1 MIPSA
6 SLPSLPPGEEL
17 LQLCVW
23 RVGNEHFAVDL
34 RRVEEILP
42 VPPITSVPRAPAF
55 LEGVTRLR
63 GEVLPVVDV
72 RKRLGVW
79 PDERAS
85 LSPSGKPKNRERLV
99 ICRLGTRR
107 VGFVVD
113 AVIQVTRVPRQSL
126 RPAPLAQRPGARP
139 HVLGVCGEPPALK
152 LLLDVKALV
161 SGEDG

>member
-1 MIPSA
+1 MSD
-6 SLPSLPPGEEL
+6 EL

-23 RVGNEHFAVDL
+23 RVGSESFVVDL

-42 VPPITSVPRAPAF
+42 VPLITAVPRAPSF

-85 LSPSGKPKNRERLV
+85 LSASGKPRNRERLV
-99 ICRLGTRR
+99 VCRLGARR
-107 VGFVVD
+107 VGFIVD
-113 AVIQVTRVPRQSL
+113 AVLQVIRVPRQSL
-126 RPAPLAQRPGARP
+126 RPAPLAERPGARP
-139 HVLGVCGEPPALK
+139 HVLGVCGEPPSLK

-161 SGEDG
+161 SGEAP

>member
-1 MIPSA
+1 MMTPGPSA
-6 SLPSLPPGEEL
+6 AASDEL
-17 LQLCVW
+17 LQVCVW
-23 RVGNEHFAVDL
+23 RVGAEHFAVDL

-42 VPPITSVPRAPAF
+42 VPVVTSVPHAPSF

-85 LSPSGKPKNRERLV
+85 LSPSGKPRNRERLV
-99 ICRLGTRR
+99 VCRLGTRR
-107 VGFVVD
+107 VGFIVD
-113 AVIQVTRVPRQSL
+113 AVTQVTRVSRQSL
-126 RPAPLAQRPGARP
+126 RPAPLAERPGARP
-139 HVLGVCGEPPALK
+139 HILGVCGEPPSLK

-161 SGEDG
+161 SGEGP